1 MRGIFTREW
10 KKEARRKV
18 SPSENGRRSL
28 RYAHGLQNKVRKRE
42 GAFCSWRFGNNLLA
56 MQLKDEKG

>member
-10 KKEARRKV
+10 KKEARGKV

-28 RYAHGLQNKVRKRE
+28 RYAHGLQNKVKGQTPARFLFL
-42 GAFCSWRFGNNLLA
+42 AFW
-56 MQLKDEKG
+56 K